1 MPETTHPL
9 IVNLAPTGMV
19 PTRAMTPHVPLSAAE
34 ILDDVARC
42 AALGVSIVHLHAR
55 DEQGRPTT
63 RAEYMAPLV
72 EGVRAIDPQLVVCV
86 TCSGRFATS
95 VEERG
100 EVLELTG
107 LAKPDMAS
115 LTLGSNNFVQ
125 QASVNAP
132 DTIRGLATRMRDR
145 GIKAELE
152 VFEPGMLTFG
162 HYLAEKGLLDGPWYV
177 NVLLGNLGT
186 SPATPG
192 ALGSFLSLLPADAV
206 FAVAGIGRFQ
216 TAANMLGIAAGG
228 HVRVGLE
235 DNVWWDRGRRTL
247 ATNASLVGRVRTLA
261 DIAERPMATPAQARM
276 HLGLPSAVQ
285 SDSPD
290 VGVSVRAEEYPRS
303 RRSSG

>member
-1 MPETTHPL
+1 MADAAPPL

-19 PTRAMTPHVPLSAAE
+19 PTKELTPHVPISSQE
-34 ILDDVARC
+34 IADDVARC
-42 AALGVSIVHLHAR
+42 AALGASIIHLHAR

-72 EGVRAIDPQLVVCV
+72 EAVRCVDPALVVCV
-86 TCSGRFATS
+86 TCSGRFANS
-95 VEERG
+95 LDDRAA
-100 EVLELTG
+100 VLDLSG
-107 LAKPDMAS
+107 SAKPDMAS

-132 DTIRGLATRMRDR
+132 DTIRGLATRMRER
-145 GIKAELE
+145 GIKPELE

-192 ALGSFLSLLPADAV
+192 ALAAFLALLPPGAV

-216 TAANMLGIAAGG
+216 TPANLLGIASGG
-228 HVRVGLE
+228 HVRVGIE
-235 DNVWWDRGRRTL
+235 DNVWWDRARTRL
-247 ATNASLVGRVRTLA
+247 ASNAELVERVRRAAEL
-261 DIAERPMATPAQARM
+261 AERPLATPAETRAL
-276 HLGLPSAVQ
+276 LGLPAA
-285 SDSPD
+285 P
-290 VGVSVRAEEYPRS
+290 
-303 RRSSG
+303 